1 MRNWVKVTL
10 ADASADK
17 APVWVNLDRAQ
28 SLQRSKEDTITRI
41 IFAEEEDG
49 FVDGVDVVE
58 RPEVILGLMTEGKM
72 EISDA

>member
-10 ADASADK
+10 ADASAVK
-17 APVWVNLDRAQ
+17 ALVWVNLDRVQ
-28 SLQRSKEDTITRI
+28 CLLRSKDDTITRI

-49 FVDGVDVVE
+49 YVDGFYVFE
-58 RPEVILGLMTEGKM
+58 RPEVILGLMTVGKI